1 MASAVA
7 DEGPNDAVFEALWGR
22 VLAEWDDERVHG
34 AVLEHSVRAKLLP
47 ELAARYRALQ
57 DDEGKREVAKKRL
70 DAIVV
75 AATQM
80 LMATQTPKPVK
91 VPLSITLT
99 AFAICLVL
107 LGMLGW
113 ALWGRGTIGWPR

>member
-1 MASAVA
+1 MASAVS
-7 DEGPNDAVFEALWGR
+7 DDVFEALWRR
-22 VLAEWDDERVHG
+22 VLAEWDEDKVHR
-34 AVLEHSVRAKLLP
+34 AVLEHAVRAHLLP

-57 DDEGKREVAKKRL
+57 EDREKRDVVEKRL

-80 LMATQTPKPVK
+80 LMATKTPPPTK

-99 AFAICLVL
+99 AFAVCAVL
-107 LGMLGW
+107 LVMLAW
-113 ALWGRGTIGWPR
+113 ALWARR